1 MAVAFS
7 GGVDS
12 TFLLKA
18 CVETLGK
25 ENVLAC
31 IGISPSL
38 ARHQLTQAREMAA
51 LIGARLIEIPLYE
64 LNDPNYTANRA
75 DRCFHCKTCQFR
87 TIQQAAA
94 AEGFE
99 HVLCGTNFD
108 DKDDYRPGNQA
119 VAALGIG
126 TPLMD
131 AGLTK
136 TDIRLLSRQLGLPT
150 AELPASPCLASRI
163 AYGEPITEE
172 KLGQVEKAEAV
183 LRSLGFTEFR
193 VRHHGAVA
201 RLEVPANQIE
211 KTAAPSLRERLI
223 KELKRIGFHYIAL
236 DMEGFR
242 SGSLNEPLA
251 EEDKKNYS
259 QPPLPPCRQNG
270 SKSGHR
276 PANR

>member
-1 MAVAFS
+1 MDVQKKYQRLGALLKNYGKAAVAFS

-18 CVETLGK
+18 CVETLGP

-38 ARHQLTQAREMAA
+38 AHHQLNQARGMAA
-51 LIGARLIEIPLYE
+51 LIGVRLIEIPLDE
-64 LNDPNYTANRA
+64 LSNPNYTANRA
-75 DRCFHCKTCQFR
+75 DRCFHCKSCQFR

-99 HVLCGTNFD
+99 HVLCGTNLD

-136 TDIRLLSRQLGLPT
+136 TDIRTLSRQFGLPT
-150 AELPASPCLASRI
+150 AEAPASPCLASRI
-163 AYGEPITEE
+163 AYGEPITKE
-172 KLGQVEKAEAV
+172 KLGQVEQAEAL

-193 VRHHGAVA
+193 LRHHGAVA

-211 KTAAPSLRERLI
+211 KAAAPSLRERI
-223 KELKRIGFHYIAL
+223 AKELKQLGFHYIAL
-236 DMEGFR
+236 DLEGFR
-242 SGSLNEPLA
+242 SGSLNETLKEA
-251 EEDKKNYS
+251 DRK
-259 QPPLPPCRQNG
+259 G
-270 SKSGHR
+270 IH
-276 PANR
+276 